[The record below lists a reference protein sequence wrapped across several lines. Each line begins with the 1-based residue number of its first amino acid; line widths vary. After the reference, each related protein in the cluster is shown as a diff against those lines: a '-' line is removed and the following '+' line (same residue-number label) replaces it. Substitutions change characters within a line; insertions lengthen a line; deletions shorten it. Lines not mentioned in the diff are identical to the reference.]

1 MSDIKI
7 EKLDS
12 VFIRVLC
19 DRSIAKEISDF
30 FTFKVPGHQYMPAFR
45 RKVWDGEIRLYNI
58 YKQTI
63 YVGLLKYVLQ
73 FAKDRKY
80 TVECYTQKE
89 KKYFSEA
96 DVEKYID
103 DFLKPTVNGERVY
116 SHEHQIMATAH
127 AINKDRC
134 LLLSPTGSGKSLIIY
149 ALARY
154 YFDLIPKNKKI
165 LIIVPTTG
173 LVSQMM
179 NDFRDYSSC
188 SPWDTDDNT
197 HYIYAGKDK
206 NTDKKIVVTT
216 WQSIYNMPE
225 RWFKQFEV
233 VIGDEAHLYKAKSL
247 SGIMEK
253 LKECPYRIGTT
264 GTLDGTLTNKF
275 VLEGLFGPVF
285 SVISTKD
292 LMDKDL
298 LTLLNIEN
306 IVLQYDDELRKLMVG
321 QKYMDEIDWIVQHEP
336 RNIFIR
342 DLTLKLNGNTLV
354 LFQFVEKH
362 GKIIHKM
369 MQDANQN
376 PDRPIFFVYGG
387 TDVEVREQIRQI
399 TEKESC
405 AIIVAS
411 YQTFST
417 GISIRNLHN
426 IVFASPSKSRIRV
439 LQSIGRQLRKAQNKT
454 IAKLFDISDDLCW
467 KSKKNHTYRHYEER
481 MKIYESEKFV
491 TKTFK
496 VSLDKKESL

>member
-7 EKLDS
+7 EKLDT

-19 DRSIAKEISDF
+19 DRSIAKELSDF

-63 YVGLLKYVLQ
+63 YVGLLKYVIQ
-73 FAKDRKY
+73 FAKDRNY
-80 TVECYTQKE
+80 SYECFQEPARKFY
-89 KKYFSEA
+89 SEN

-103 DFLKPTVNGERVY
+103 DFLKPSANGERIY

-127 AINKDRC
+127 AINKNRC

-149 ALARY
+149 ALTRY
-154 YFDLIPKNKKI
+154 YFDLIPQDKKI
-165 LIIVPTTG
+165 LIVVPTTG

-179 NDFRDYSSC
+179 NDFRDYSSN
-188 SPWDTDDNT
+188 SPWDADQNT
-197 HYIYAGKDK
+197 HFIYAGKDK
-206 NTDKKIVVTT
+206 NTPKKIVITT

-225 RWFKQFEV
+225 SWFRQFDV

-247 SGIMEK
+247 TSIMEK
-253 LKECPYRIGTT
+253 LKQCPYRIGTT

-275 VLEGLFGPVF
+275 VLEGLFGPVY

-292 LMDKDL
+292 LMDQDL

-306 IVLQYDDELRKLMVG
+306 VILQYDEEYRKNMVG
-321 QKYMDEIDWIVQHEP
+321 QKYMDEMDWIVQHQP
-336 RNIFIR
+336 RNEFIR
-342 DLTLKLNGNTLV
+342 DLTLKLTGNTLV
-354 LFQFVEKH
+354 LFQYVEKH
-362 GKIIHKM
+362 GKNLHKM
-369 MQDANQN
+369 LDDVNVDKN
-376 PDRPIFFVYGG
+376 RPIFFVYGG
-387 TDVEVREQIRQI
+387 TDVEVREEIRQI
-399 TEKESC
+399 TEKEKS

-439 LQSIGRQLRKAQNKT
+439 LQSIGRQLRKSKDKS
-454 IAKLFDISDDLCW
+454 IAKLYDISDDLCW

-496 VSLDKKESL
+496 VPLKRSDV